1 MKPKHNIIGILSFM
15 MLVTTIGHTHD
26 LWLVPQKF
34 VIDPG
39 QPLAIFANTGMDFP
53 ISLNAV
59 KPERIKKYFLA
70 GKSGKKEFTTFKIQE
85 KTLTAV
91 CVTQNPGTY
100 VAAMSLHPKEIKLK
114 AAEFNEYLLH
124 DGLKNVYDLRK
135 KEGILHKD
143 AVEHYSKYPKAIIQ
157 SGAETDNTPLNPAN
171 LELEIIPQTNPYR
184 LKQGDSLTVMVLF
197 RGTPLIDAELS
208 WSFPGRGETF
218 AGTTRTDIKG
228 KATVPLQKAGPYV
241 IRLTHMEWVKKP
253 THEWE
258 SYWASLTFEVRSD

>member
-1 MKPKHNIIGILSFM
+1 MKKISSFLCVCFAM
-15 MLVTTIGHTHD
+15 IFASASGFAHD

-34 VIDPG
+34 LVEPG
-39 QPLAIFANTGMDFP
+39 VPLVVFANTGMDFP

-59 KPERIKKYFLA
+59 KPERISQYILY
-70 GKSGKKEFTTFKIQE
+70 GKSEKKELTTFKSQD
-85 KTLTAV
+85 KSLTTV
-91 CVTQNPGTY
+91 CVVQNPGTY

-124 DGLKNVYDLRK
+124 DGLKKIYELRK
-135 KEGILHKD
+135 RKGILNQD

-157 SGAETDNTPLNPAN
+157 SGAQTDDTPLNPVN

-184 LKQGDSLTVMVLF
+184 LKQGDSLIVMVLF
-197 RGTPLIDAELS
+197 RGIPLIDAELS

-241 IRLTHMEWVKKP
+241 IRLTHMEWVKKS

-258 SYWASLTFEVRSD
+258 SYWASLTFEVVSD